1 MSSELVEVAILAYRN
16 ARYRDAI
23 ELLLQVTD
31 AEGDNWLARLYLGM
45 SYHRNGRVA
54 DAARLFKRMVTDCP
68 DQHIRSK
75 AEHALPLVEAEMRR
89 RFQTE
94 TATQKTSSDESDEI
108 VWVAGEKYY
117 EKY

>member
-16 ARYRDAI
+16 NRYRDAI

-31 AEGDNWLARLYLGM
+31 TEGDNWLARLYLGM
-45 SYHRNGRVA
+45 SYQKTGRVA

-75 AEHALPLVEAEMRR
+75 AENALPLVEAEMRR
-89 RFQTE
+89 RFQKD
-94 TATQKTSSDESDEI
+94 TAQPKQLSEESYGDI
-108 VWVAGEKYY
+108 VWVANEKY
-117 EKY
+117 